1 MSGTS
6 NRLSWLAVLGLLVCV
21 VVAALSSCQALRRLQ
36 PPYHEP
42 RSASTQSR

>member
-1 MSGTS
+1 MNDTS

-21 VVAALSSCQALRRLQ
+21 VVAALSSCQALRRVQ

-42 RSASTQSR
+42 RITPSQTR